1 MRLVFL
7 FFAPRLAE
15 KACRALAVGLNILD
29 FPRPLPPPFP
39 IASRWRDAGA
49 YVTMFMTPIDT
60 DHAHT
65 PCVLQIKMQMDEVR

>member
-1 MRLVFL
+1 MH
-7 FFAPRLAE
+7 PAE

-29 FPRPLPPPFP
+29 FSRPLPPPFP
-39 IASRWRDAGA
+39 IPSRWRDAGA

-65 PCVLQIKMQMDEVR
+65 QCVPQIKMQLDEVC